1 MEQVATDIDY
11 EKIIIYPPEM
21 DIEKRR
27 KLSRALKDLHVHY
40 EYEQY

>member
-1 MEQVATDIDY
+1 MEQVRTDIDY
-11 EKIIIYPPEM
+11 EKIVIYPPEM

-27 KLSRALKDLHVHY
+27 KLSRALKDLKVQF